1 MPTRTTCVPT
11 STWISTG
18 WSTCRR
24 RTAGRLSPLLIPR
37 TRMAPAMETPTA
49 ETPAAEPAK
58 RRRRLPAPKNLE
70 TPGTK
75 PLKEIPAAA
84 LTGTRPAAKPPNPAP
99 VWKSSG
105 CRAPPCGRRSMVPT
119 ELSGK
124 SPSPGW
130 RSTTPWAMKSN
141 TTPWSA
147 PWWPPPTTTIRRR
160 GILCGRNFLPIVLA
174 PGTSPSQ

>member
-37 TRMAPAMETPTA
+37 TRVL
-49 ETPAAEPAK
+49 PAAEPAK

-70 TPGTK
+70 TPGTE
-75 PLKEIPAAA
+75 PLEEI
-84 LTGTRPAAKPPNPAP
+84 PAAKPPNPAP

-130 RSTTPWAMKSN
+130 RSTTTWAMKSN

-160 GILCGRNFLPIVLA
+160 GILCGRNLKMIVLA
-174 PGTSPSQ
+174 PEMSQPKEL